1 MARTVLVV
9 EAAIERLQNALDSGV
24 LSVSNDGT
32 TTTFQSA
39 DQMRRRLIELQ
50 SELAELND
58 EAPTAKPRFISVG
71 LGGCM

>member
-1 MARTVLVV
+1 MARSTIVV

-39 DQMRRRLIELQ
+39 DAIRKRIQELR

-58 EAPTAKPRFISVG
+58 ETPTAKPRFISVG